1 MDASERIQAQFD
13 AYNRRDLVAFVS
25 CYASNAVIDDGNRQ
39 ISGRDA
45 IAEAYGRL
53 FTRAA
58 LRAELVGR
66 LAVGPWVVDHE
77 RVHGILETPVEAIAV
92 YWVDGD
98 LISYV
103 RLLNKDATPPVGT
116 ISA

>member
-1 MDASERIQAQFD
+1 MTATDRS
-13 AYNRRDLVAFVS
+13 
-25 CYASNAVIDDGNRQ
+25 
-39 ISGRDA
+39 SGRDA
-45 IAEAYGRL
+45 IAEIYGRL
-53 FTRAA
+53 FTRPA

-66 LAVGPWVVDHE
+66 LALGPWVVDHDI
-77 RVHGILETPVEAIAV
+77 VHGILEISVEAIAI

-103 RLLNKDATPPVGT
+103 RLLNKDATPPVGA